1 MSQIRKLKEV
11 RNNMGMMGKMMEGM
25 MGKMM
30 AKAMEKYDVVE
41 LDKEIETMKEYEQ
54 KGLTLTEI
62 IYILMNSKINK
73 IIIIHRE

>member
-1 MSQIRKLKEV
+1 
-11 RNNMGMMGKMMEGM
+11 MGMMGKMMEGM

-54 KGLTLTEI
+54 KELTLTEI